1 MKKNILIIGY
11 GDLGKRLTNI
21 LDNDLYNFFHVSRN
35 NKYDSDNFIEWDW
48 LSKKEFEIN
57 SEQIDVVIFFPK
69 PSTYDESGY
78 KDGFKNSAENLHKI
92 ISKFPISK
100 FISISSTRV
109 YNKESDPLCKETT
122 PINPTEFRGR
132 LIKEYED
139 KQIDFYSEKLII
151 LRFSGLYDSNSKK
164 MSKNHLHRDNAVNA
178 IIFFIENDF
187 YFKSYEI
194 FNCSEDGPQGK
205 ISNQKIKDLG
215 FNFKEYN

>member
-11 GDLGKRLTNI
+11 GDLGKRLTDI
-21 LDNDLYNFFHVSRN
+21 LENDLYNFFHVSRN

-48 LSKKEFEIN
+48 LSHKEFEIN
-57 SEQIDVVIFFPK
+57 FEKIDAVIFFPK

-78 KDGFKNSAENLHKI
+78 EDGFIKSAENLYKI

-109 YNKESDPLCKETT
+109 YSKESDSLCKEID
-122 PINPTEFRGR
+122 PINPTEFRGK
-132 LIKEYED
+132 LIKEYEE
-139 KQIDFYSEKLII
+139 KQIDFYNEKLII
-151 LRFSGLYDSNSKK
+151 LRFSGLYDSKSKK
-164 MSKNHLHRDNAVNA
+164 MSKNHLHRDNAVNV
-178 IIFFIENDF
+178 IRFFIENDF

-194 FNCSEDGPQGK
+194 YNCSEDNPRGK

-215 FNFKEYN
+215 FNFREYN